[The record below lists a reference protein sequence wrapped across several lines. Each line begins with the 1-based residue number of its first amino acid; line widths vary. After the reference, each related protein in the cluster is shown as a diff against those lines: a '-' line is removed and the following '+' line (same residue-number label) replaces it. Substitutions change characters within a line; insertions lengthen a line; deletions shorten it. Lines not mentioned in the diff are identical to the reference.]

1 MYRINQI
8 AKILNCAEV
17 FAAQVLSKISHMDL
31 SEMSQEEFE
40 FWVNYYS
47 TRADWDP
54 STMRQ
59 EEFEFWVNYYS
70 KDLINA

>member
-1 MYRINQI
+1 
-8 AKILNCAEV
+8 
-17 FAAQVLSKISHMDL
+17 MDL

-47 TRADWDP
+47 
-54 STMRQ
+54 
-59 EEFEFWVNYYS
+59 